1 MIHELYSRY
10 SPISEAAN
18 EVSVVAAVVSED
30 ENAAA
35 TTIGAWSRDSGVF
48 VPLSFLSYLNSFRN
62 H

>member
-10 SPISEAAN
+10 SLISEAAN
-18 EVSVVAAVVSED
+18 KVCVVATVVSDD

-35 TTIGAWSRDSGVF
+35 TTIGAWLRDLGVF
-48 VPLSFLSYLNSFRN
+48 VPLSFPLYLNSFRN